1 MVQGEGGAGEG
12 EGGGGIGWIKKDYRW
27 TLILTLLLRNHTLS
41 EMYVGVPPVN
51 LVDSGSAFLER
62 RSPKP
67 VESPLPVGS
76 PMAIENLISPR
87 K

>member
-1 MVQGEGGAGEG
+1 MMLGGCEVDAGG
-12 EGGGGIGWIKKDYRW
+12 RGGGEEVGQKKITEGHYAS
-27 TLILTLLLRNHTLS
+27 LLLRNHTLS

-67 VESPLPVGS
+67 VESPLPVSS